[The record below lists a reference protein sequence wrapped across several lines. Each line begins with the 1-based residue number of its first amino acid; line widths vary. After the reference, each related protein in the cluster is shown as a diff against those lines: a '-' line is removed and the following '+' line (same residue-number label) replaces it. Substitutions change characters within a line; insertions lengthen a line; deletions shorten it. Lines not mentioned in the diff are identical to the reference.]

1 MSHCP
6 VAPLRVARIE
16 SIFAAR
22 RNAAL
27 HDRGNATYCEP
38 SLIAAQCVG
47 ISKALALHHAEHP
60 ELTVQGVVAVLH
72 VFLQP
77 DMEDSRLQ

>member
-6 VAPLRVARIE
+6 VAPYRVVRIE

-22 RNAAL
+22 RDA